1 MNVLTLVQELEDRLY
16 LFYFLIE
23 PRDEA
28 SRKVKD
34 TPKDIPY
41 CGIKSIVLGYADG
54 IDLMVEKRK
63 GLKALPEKSQSE
75 VSQGRLITNED
86 KTKRT

>member
-1 MNVLTLVQELEDRLY
+1 MDVLTLVQELEDRLY

-28 SRKVKD
+28 LRKVKD
-34 TPKDIPY
+34 TSKDIPY

-54 IDLMVEKRK
+54 IDLTVEKREC
-63 GLKALPEKSQSE
+63 LKA
-75 VSQGRLITNED
+75 
-86 KTKRT
+86 

>member
-28 SRKVKD
+28 LRKVKD
-34 TPKDIPY
+34 IPKYIPY
-41 CGIKSIVLGYADG
+41 CGINSIVLGYADG
-54 IDLMVEKRK
+54 IDLMVEKRE
-63 GLKALPEKSQSE
+63 GLKALSEKSLSE
-75 VSQGRLITNED
+75 VSQG
-86 KTKRT
+86 KAHSQ